1 MIGGGET
8 YSGELNNVEWS
19 IRHDMR
25 LSQLGLGLAFRVPVP
40 DIVLGFD
47 HRGDRDDCASFDQLE
62 SSPARRVRS
71 IDVLAER
78 YARGEIDRDEF
89 MRKSSDIAG

>member
-1 MIGGGET
+1 MWNGPYDMICDWASRGWGWPFGF
-8 YSGELNNVEWS
+8 LFPILFW
-19 IRHDMR
+19 
-25 LSQLGLGLAFRVPVP
+25 GLIIAGIVMIVRASTNSRVP
-40 DIVLGFD
+40 
-47 HRGDRDDCASFDQLE
+47 
-62 SSPARRVRS
+62 PARRVRS